1 MNEIAN
7 FIPKR
12 HATTQAADGIP
23 RLKWTLEEFE
33 LLSQLGFFGGIDRP
47 RERLELI
54 DGDLVPMN
62 AKGVRH
68 ERVRGKLTM
77 YLARAMP
84 VDFDVYGEPGWRPGG
99 DRYLE
104 PEIIICKSASDPSTV
119 PPSEVLLLI
128 EVADSSLAY
137 DTGIKARLYASLGVP
152 EYWVIDANRLTTRV
166 HLKPTQT
173 GYTAITTHP
182 STATLVPYQIPTLG
196 LRLAGLGLD

>member
-77 YLARAMP
+77 YLARALP
-84 VDFDVYGEPGWRPGG
+84 AEIHVYSDLGWRPGG

-173 GYTAITTHP
+173 GYTAITNHAP
-182 STATLVPYQIPTLG
+182 SEPMTPKQRPSLT
-196 LRLAGLGLD
+196 LRLSDLGLD

>member
-1 MNEIAN
+1 MNEIAR
-7 FIPKR
+7 PSPAP

-33 LLSQLGFFGGIDRP
+33 HLSQLGFFGGQDRP

-54 DGDLVPMN
+54 DGDLV
-62 AKGVRH
+62 VRAEKEAGH

-77 YLARAMP
+77 LLARALP
-84 VDFDVYGEPGWRPGG
+84 AEVHIYSEPGWRPGG

-104 PEIIICKSASDPSTV
+104 PEIIICKAGSEPSTV
-119 PPSEVLLLI
+119 PASDVLLLI

-137 DTGIKARLYASLGVP
+137 DTGIKARLYATLGVP
-152 EYWVIDANRLTTRV
+152 EYWVIDANRLTTRI
-166 HLKPTQT
+166 HQNPTES
-173 GYTAITTHP
+173 GYTTLTNHP
-182 STATLVPYQIPTLG
+182 STATLHPYQIPTLG

>member
-1 MNEIAN
+1 MNEIAS

-12 HATTQAADGIP
+12 HATTQAADGFP

-68 ERVRGKLTM
+68 ERVRGYLQNH
-77 YLARAMP
+77 LARKLPAGLWL
-84 VDFDVYGEPGWRPGG
+84 FNEPGWRPGG

-173 GYTAITTHP
+173 GYTAITNHAP
-182 STATLVPYQIPTLG
+182 SETLTPRQLPSLP
-196 LRLAGLGLD
+196 LRLTDLGLD